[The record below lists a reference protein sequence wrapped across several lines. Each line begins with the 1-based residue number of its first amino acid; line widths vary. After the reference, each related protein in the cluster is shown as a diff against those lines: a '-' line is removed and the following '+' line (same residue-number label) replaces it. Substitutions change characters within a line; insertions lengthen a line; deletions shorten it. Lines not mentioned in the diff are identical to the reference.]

1 MTPRRSWLE
10 DSTGVVV
17 DGGGRFDLVP
27 SRIHVRELIRRRVTA
42 VAMGLRD
49 GAGVSPDLLGTSS
62 IAASGYEPVVFV
74 PKGLARGGLGH
85 FRSVSANREIKTNFR
100 R

>member
-49 GAGVSPDLLGTSS
+49 GAVVSRDLLGDAGS
-62 IAASGYEPVVFV
+62 A
-74 PKGLARGGLGH
+74 LADAFARDARTHRSLLGE
-85 FRSVSANREIKTNFR
+85 SDG
-100 R
+100 

>member
-1 MTPRRSWLE
+1 
-10 DSTGVVV
+10 
-17 DGGGRFDLVP
+17 
-27 SRIHVRELIRRRVTA
+27 
-42 VAMGLRD
+42 MGLRD

-62 IAASGYEPVVFV
+62 IASSIVAIGYEPVVFV
-74 PKGLARGGLGH
+74 PKGLAGGGLGH